1 MENAKTSLGNY
12 FVQIKVT
19 YLQYFVV
26 NQEVRL
32 TKDKSFPL
40 SRNICTQSTESSIYS
55 KSFNKTR
62 LDSPIF
68 DNLFLL

>member
-1 MENAKTSLGNY
+1 MENAKASLGNY

-19 YLQYFVV
+19 YLQYFVA

-40 SRNICTQSTESSIYS
+40 SRNICTIYR
-55 KSFNKTR
+55 K
-62 LDSPIF
+62 
-68 DNLFLL
+68 

>member
-19 YLQYFVV
+19 YLQYFVA

-32 TKDKSFPL
+32 TKDESFPL
-40 SRNICTQSTESSIYS
+40 SRNICTIY
-55 KSFNKTR
+55 
-62 LDSPIF
+62 
-68 DNLFLL
+68 